1 MKPSGAL
8 SLYVH
13 IPFCTL
19 KCSYCDFNS
28 YAGLE
33 ELVQPYVDALIA
45 EMELWSQYARGR
57 PVPTV
62 FFGGGTPSLLPIEQ
76 IGRILSAM
84 RDRFA
89 LEPEAEVT
97 LEANPGTVDLDYL
110 RELLAL
116 GVNRLSL
123 GVQSFHD
130 DELANLDRI
139 HSAAEAEEAYR
150 WARDAGFQS
159 INLDLIYGLP
169 QTGAEG
175 PEQRSPDGGQDRP
188 MERWQA
194 SLERAISLAPDHM
207 SLYALTVEEGTKL
220 AYDIDHGR
228 APEPDGDVQ
237 ASMYEWSQERM
248 AETGYQQYEISNW
261 ARPGQECR
269 HNLVYWRNGDWLGL
283 GAGAHS
289 HLGGT
294 RFADVYSP
302 KRYVQLVQEAA
313 PPDTT
318 DVAALLKSMR
328 QVTYVEEPR
337 PELARADTLIMGLRL
352 NEGVSLDDFRRRF
365 GAGAEAAYAE
375 TFAELTELGLLER
388 APSTS
393 PGQAPGR
400 IRITDCGRLLA
411 NEVFTRLLPD

>member
-33 ELVQPYVDALIA
+33 ELVQPYVSALIT

-62 FFGGGTPSLLPIEQ
+62 CFGGGTPSLLPIEQ
-76 IGRILSAM
+76 IGRIMSAL
-84 RDRFA
+84 RERFELA
-89 LEPEAEVT
+89 PDAEVT
-97 LEANPGTVDLDYL
+97 LEANPGTVNLDYL
-110 RELLAL
+110 RKLLAL
-116 GVNRLSL
+116 GVNRLSF

-130 DELANLDRI
+130 DELAALDRI

-150 WARDAGFQS
+150 WARDAGFQR

-169 QTGAEG
+169 
-175 PEQRSPDGGQDRP
+175 EQQ

-194 SLERAISLAPDHM
+194 SLKRAISLAPDHM

-248 AETGYQQYEISNW
+248 AEAGYQQYEISNW

-269 HNLVYWRNGDWLGL
+269 HNLVYWRNGDWLAL

-289 HLGGT
+289 HLSGT

-313 PPDTT
+313 NAGPPDAT

-337 PELARADTLIMGLRL
+337 PEVARSDTLIMGLRL
-352 NEGVSLDDFRRRF
+352 NEGVSLAEFRRRF

-375 TFAELTELGLLER
+375 TFAELTKLGLLER

-393 PGQAPGR
+393 MGQAPGR
-400 IRITDCGRLLA
+400 IRITERGRLLA
-411 NEVFTRLLPD
+411 NEVFVRLLPD

>member
-62 FFGGGTPSLLPIEQ
+62 FFGGGTPSLLPIPQVE
-76 IGRILSAM
+76 RIVSAL

-97 LEANPGTVDLDYL
+97 LEANPGTVDLEYL
-110 RELLAL
+110 RAL
-116 GVNRLSL
+116 VAMGVNRLSF

-150 WARDAGFQS
+150 WARDAGFQR

-169 QTGAEG
+169 
-175 PEQRSPDGGQDRP
+175 EQP

-228 APEPDGDVQ
+228 TPEPDGDVQ

-248 AETGYQQYEISNW
+248 AEAGYQQYEISNW

-289 HLGGT
+289 HLSGT

-302 KRYVQLVQEAA
+302 KRYVQLVQEVADA
-313 PPDTT
+313 GPSNGT

-352 NEGVSLDDFRRRF
+352 NEGVSLPEFRRRF
-365 GAGAEAAYAE
+365 GAGAEAAYAA
-375 TFAELTELGLLER
+375 TFAELTELDLLER
-388 APSTS
+388 TND
-393 PGQAPGR
+393 R
-400 IRITDCGRLLA
+400 IRITNRGRLLA
-411 NEVFTRLLPD
+411 NEVFVRLLPD

>member
-33 ELVQPYVDALIA
+33 ELVQPYVSALIT

-76 IGRILSAM
+76 IGRILSAL
-84 RDRFA
+84 RERFELA
-89 LEPEAEVT
+89 PEAEVT
-97 LEANPGTVDLDYL
+97 LEANPGTVNLDYL

-116 GVNRLSL
+116 GVNRLSF

-130 DELANLDRI
+130 DELAALDRI

-150 WARDAGFQS
+150 WARDAGFQR

-169 QTGAEG
+169 
-175 PEQRSPDGGQDRP
+175 EQQ

-194 SLERAISLAPDHM
+194 SLKRAISLAPDHM

-248 AETGYQQYEISNW
+248 AEAGYQQYEISNW

-269 HNLVYWRNGDWLGL
+269 HNLVYWRNGDWLAL

-289 HLGGT
+289 HLSGT

-313 PPDTT
+313 NAGPPDAT

-328 QVTYVEEPR
+328 QVTYVEEAR
-337 PELARADTLIMGLRL
+337 PEVARSDTLIMGLRL
-352 NEGVSLDDFRRRF
+352 NEGVSLAEFRRRF
-365 GAGAEAAYAE
+365 GAGAEAAYAD
-375 TFAELTELGLLER
+375 TFAELTKLDLLER
-388 APSTS
+388 TND
-393 PGQAPGR
+393 R
-400 IRITDCGRLLA
+400 IRITDHGRLLA